1 MSARID
7 PTRARLEAG
16 GWAGGRGRAP
26 ANVVLVGL
34 SGSGK
39 STVARLLA
47 RRLGWRFVDTDRII
61 QARKGRTVQEIFRAE
76 GEPAF
81 RALESAVIGEVCG
94 RTHQVIATGGGAVLD
109 SDNRRVMLDG
119 NLVVWLSSSAE
130 TLAERLSGHV
140 RREPRPLLTGPDVLT
155 RLRQLGEERSS
166 YYRCA
171 HRVVETDDQTPSE
184 VADAIAAIVRS
195 R

>member
-7 PTRARLEAG
+7 PTRSRLE
-16 GWAGGRGRAP
+16 AGGRGRAP
-26 ANVVLVGL
+26 VNVVLVGL

-39 STVARLLA
+39 STVARLVA

-61 QARKGRTVQEIFRAE
+61 QAREGRTVQEIFRDE

-81 RALESAVIGEVCG
+81 RALESAVIGKVCG
-94 RTHQVIATGGGAVLD
+94 RAHQVIATGGGAVLD

-119 NLVVWLSSSAE
+119 NLVIWLSSSAE

-140 RREPRPLLTGPDVLT
+140 GREPRPLLAGPDVLT

-166 YYRCA
+166 YYGCA